1 MELTNDPKTSMTLEE
16 AMYWTRYLPME
27 QKLKEMYPSLSTNE
41 ARRQA
46 WIDDNL
52 DAIREGMTVVIA
64 AQSDKLHD
72 HHRCSRNFDYPKLLA
87 LLTSTLTNSDLM
99 SFPNNV
105 FGIFILPVFLVHF
118 CEAYWLMAANN
129 IITTQRLDPVV
140 SPGSVS
146 THAHS
151 VLGGSNF
158 GLNTS
163 TTALRSSS
171 CTSIPIPEDH
181 SNYWFPH
188 LYFQWSN
195 GTFTSVSGNAS
206 WNRIDYLF
214 NDTPGYTTEF
224 PDDFRMI
231 SGNPTLRTLD
241 PSSFAQQA
249 ITFLCLDFDGKSSR
263 YNELPVWIS
272 CPSGIR
278 SQINFPSCWNGKDID
293 SSDHKSHVAFL
304 STGPDNG
311 TCADPD
317 FPVTLPRI
325 FMEVYWISQV
335 FEDQR
340 KYAMT
345 PSQPFVLNVKLD
357 PTGYGYHADF
367 FNGWDSGVL
376 QRALNGCNCNPYGDM
391 TCCVNQGIFGVN
403 KSSTC
408 YITNSVD
415 EQTLGTLPTLPGAN
429 PIQGYQQYIDPIT
442 PAILSPVYVYNGTE
456 GGPTGTMATPA
467 QTALVTQTADG
478 SCIRKGGAI
487 SARRPL
493 WSLSCICGILVAV
506 LII

>member
-1 MELTNDPKTSMTLEE
+1 
-16 AMYWTRYLPME
+16 
-27 QKLKEMYPSLSTNE
+27 
-41 ARRQA
+41 
-46 WIDDNL
+46 
-52 DAIREGMTVVIA
+52 
-64 AQSDKLHD
+64 
-72 HHRCSRNFDYPKLLA
+72 
-87 LLTSTLTNSDLM
+87 M
-99 SFPNNV
+99 SFPNNCLGALRRFV
-105 FGIFILPVFLVHF
+105 LPIFLAHF

-129 IITTQRLDPVV
+129 IITTQRLDPVI

-163 TTALRSSS
+163 TAALRDSS
-171 CTSIPIPEDH
+171 CTSIPIPEDK
-181 SNYWFPH
+181 SNYWFPR
-188 LYFQWSN
+188 YSTVGFNRWSN
-195 GTFTSVSGNAS
+195 GTFTSVSGNAV
-206 WNRIDYLF
+206 IYYLF

-224 PDDFRMI
+224 PDDVTHLRTLNAVL
-231 SGNPTLRTLD
+231 GDPTLRTLD

-249 ITFLCLDFDGKSSR
+249 ITFLCLDFSGKSNR
-263 YNELPVWIS
+263 YNELPAGIS

-278 SQINFPSCWNGKDID
+278 SQIASPCWNGNDTD

-311 TCADPD
+311 TCTDPH

-345 PSQPFVLNVKLD
+345 PSQPFVELNVILD

-367 FNGWDSGVL
+367 LTGWDSGVL
-376 QRALNGCNCNPYGDM
+376 QKALDGGCNCNPYGDP
-391 TCCVNQGIFGVN
+391 TCCVNQGTFGMN

-415 EQTLGTLPTLPGAN
+415 EQTLGTLATLPGNN
-429 PIQGYQQYIDPIT
+429 PIQSPCYQAYIDPIT
-442 PAILSPVYVYNGTE
+442 PAILSPVYVYNGST
-456 GGPTGTMATPA
+456 GGPTGTIATPA
-467 QTALVTQTADG
+467 QTALITQTANG
-478 SCIRKGGAI
+478 SCIRKGGA
-487 SARRPL
+487 AGLRRPPWL
-493 WSLSCICGILVAV
+493 LSSILVVVVAV
-506 LII
+506 GSGSPHLL